1 VRESNARAGEHQS
14 GSIGTDADPANVSGR
29 ASQCAIVRG
38 IATESSAAYEL
49 SNVVEMALKKALLLA
64 AEGSVETVGKIAA
77 ELEARQPERFAGQN
91 AAHAMRDA
99 NYLATG
105 RSS

>member
-1 VRESNARAGEHQS
+1 MRIRPTCQGVHLSARSFVAL
-14 GSIGTDADPANVSGR
+14 
-29 ASQCAIVRG
+29 
-38 IATESSAAYEL
+38 TESSAAYEL